1 MADPIAALRE
11 GLRDRYEFERELGR
25 GGMATVWLARD
36 LRHDRPVALK
46 VLHPE
51 LAASLGPERFQREI
65 RVAARLQHPHVLT
78 VLDSGTVAQAHGRAG
93 DDRLWFTMPYVQGES
108 LRDRLR
114 RERQLPVDDALRV
127 AHEAAQALQ
136 YAHEQG
142 VIHRDIKP
150 ENLLLTRD
158 GNTLVADFGIARALV
173 AGGDERLT
181 ETGLVVGTPAY
192 MSPEQ
197 AAGDR
202 GVDAR
207 TDIYSLAAVLYEM
220 LAGEPPYTG
229 ATTQAMLVKRLT
241 EPVPGVRS
249 VRPTVPEGVDQAI
262 RRALAPVPADRFGTA
277 AAFAQAVGRYGGT
290 AVETAG
296 SGAQS
301 MAADNVA
308 AAATSVPPYRPTAV
322 PPYRR
327 TAAVLVLGILIGL
340 GVLFAWRRSHGDG
353 SPDAT
358 GRRIAVLPFQNLG
371 DSSTAYFADGIT
383 DAVRGK
389 LAALP
394 GVQVIASSSAN
405 EYRGTSKN
413 LSEVGRELD
422 SDYLLIA
429 RVRWAKTADG
439 SSRVEV
445 SPELV
450 DVSPGHPPT
459 TKWQQPF
466 EAAITDV
473 FKVQGEIAGQVA
485 SALDLALGAGQREAL
500 AERPTRNLAAYD
512 AYLKA
517 EATGGLVTAT
527 AQTLRPAIALYGQ
540 AVGIDSTFAE
550 AWSRLSR
557 AQGLYYL
564 NVVPSP
570 ETDSAARR
578 AAERASALAP
588 DSPAAHF
595 AWAGY
600 YLTAQVDNARA
611 LSEAQAGLRVAPNDT
626 DLLIIAALSEQ
637 GLGQWESSVAY
648 LRRAAVLDPR
658 SVNTQRRLAHG
669 LLRLRRLPESE
680 PAADR
685 ALALAPANLDAI
697 EAKVMVHLAAG
708 DLDGARATLRASRGV
723 VDPTT
728 LAVFVGNYWDLYW
741 VLDDAEQKL
750 LLRQSPSAFDDDEGT
765 WGIVLAQT
773 AWLRGD
779 RARARAL
786 ADTARAG
793 LVRTLEGTPSDP
805 QRTMILALALAYA
818 GRKPQALE
826 TARRGEE
833 LMATVRDDYTEP
845 YLQHILTR
853 IYVLTGERDKAVD
866 LLETLLARPYFV
878 TRAWLRIDPSFA
890 PLKGYPRFDRLV
902 EGGA

>member
-46 VLHPE
+46 VLHSN

-78 VLDSGTVAQAHGRAG
+78 VLDSGAVNE
-93 DDRLWFTMPYVQGES
+93 RLWFTMPYVQGES

-114 RERQLPVDDALRV
+114 RERQLPIEDALRV
-127 AHEAAQALQ
+127 AGEAAQALQ

-158 GNTLVADFGIARALV
+158 GNTLVADFGIARALGG
-173 AGGDERLT
+173 GGDEHLT
-181 ETGLVVGTPAY
+181 ETGLAIGTPAY

-207 TDIYSLAAVLYEM
+207 TDVYSLAAVLFEM

-229 ATTQAMLVKRLT
+229 ATAQAMLVKRLS
-241 EPVPGVRS
+241 EPVPSVRS
-249 VRPTVPEGVDQAI
+249 VRPTVPESVDQAI
-262 RRALAPVPADRFGTA
+262 RRALAPVPADRFGSIA
-277 AAFAQAVGRYGGT
+277 EFARELTAVGRYGGT
-290 AVETAG
+290 AVGA
-296 SGAQS
+296 SGPTPES
-301 MAADNVA
+301 
-308 AAATSVPPYRPTAV
+308 AATVIARPRIAV
-322 PPYRR
+322 PSYRR

-340 GVLFAWRRSHGDG
+340 GVLFAWRRSHGDNA
-353 SPDAT
+353 PAAT

-405 EYRGTSKN
+405 EYKGTNKN

-429 RVRWAKTADG
+429 RVRWAKSPDG

-485 SALDLALGAGQREAL
+485 SALDVALGAGQREAL
-500 AERPTRNLAAYD
+500 AQRPTRNLAAYD

-517 EATGGLVTAT
+517 EATGGLVAAT
-527 AQTLRPAIALYGQ
+527 AQTLRPAIALYRQ
-540 AVGIDSTFAE
+540 AVGIDSTFSE
-550 AWSRLSR
+550 AWARL
-557 AQGLYYL
+557 AQAQAIYYQ
-564 NVVPSP
+564 NVLPSP
-570 ETDSAARR
+570 ETDNGARL
-578 AAERASALAP
+578 AAERAAALAP
-588 DSPAAHF
+588 ESPATRIAM
-595 AWAGY
+595 ALY
-600 YLTAQVDNARA
+600 YTNVRVDNARA
-611 LSEAQAGLRVAPNDT
+611 LSEAQAGLRVAPDNT
-626 DLLIIAALSEQ
+626 DLLLEAALVERA
-637 GLGQWESSVAY
+637 LGRWDSSTAH
-648 LRRAAVLDPR
+648 LQRGAVLDPR
-658 SVNTQRRLAHG
+658 SPTMQRRLAHN
-669 LLRLRRLPESE
+669 LLRLRRLAESE
-680 PAADR
+680 AVTDR
-685 ALALAPANLDAI
+685 ALALAPANLDII
-697 EAKVMVHLAAG
+697 ENKAMVRLAAG
-708 DLDGARATLRASRGV
+708 DLEGARAAFRASQGA

-728 LAVFVGNYWDLYW
+728 LAVFMGTYWDLYW
-741 VLDDAEQKL
+741 ALDDAQQEL
-750 LLRQSPSAFDDDEGT
+750 LLRQPPSAYDDEGT

-773 AWLRGD
+773 AWVRGD
-779 RARARAL
+779 RARARTL

-793 LVRTLEGTPSDP
+793 FLRTLEGAPNDA
-805 QRTMILALALAYA
+805 QRTVFLALAQAYA
-818 GRKPQALE
+818 GRTAEALA
-826 TARRGEE
+826 TAARGEK
-833 LMATVRDDYTEP
+833 LVSTMGDDYIAP
-845 YLQHILTR
+845 YLQH
-853 IYVLTGERDKAVD
+853 VLARLYIHTGERDKAVD
-866 LLETLLARPYFV
+866 LLENLLARPYYL

-890 PLKGYPRFDRLV
+890 PLKGYPRFERLV
-902 EGGA
+902 GADSA

>member
-1 MADPIAALRE
+1 MTDPIAALRE

-46 VLHPE
+46 VLHAN

-65 RVAARLQHPHVLT
+65 RTAARLQHPHVLT
-78 VLDSGTVAQAHGRAG
+78 VLDSGAVGEAQGVAE
-93 DDRLWFTMPYVQGES
+93 RLWFTMPYVQGES

-127 AHEAAQALQ
+127 AGEAAQALQ

-158 GNTLVADFGIARALV
+158 GNTLVADFGIARALGG
-173 AGGDERLT
+173 GGDEHLT
-181 ETGLVVGTPAY
+181 ETGLAIGTPAY

-207 TDIYSLAAVLYEM
+207 TDVYALAAVLYEM

-241 EPVPGVRS
+241 EPVPSVRKL
-249 VRPTVPEGVDQAI
+249 RPTVPESVDGAI
-262 RRALAPVPADRFGTA
+262 RRALAPVPADRFGSA
-277 AAFAQAVGRYGGT
+277 AEFARALADGRTGAQAD
-290 AVETAG
+290 
-296 SGAQS
+296 GAS
-301 MAADNVA
+301 DTVVAPSTGPTVRPSARAPVRLPFAALA
-308 AAATSVPPYRPTAV
+308 
-322 PPYRR
+322 
-327 TAAVLVLGILIGL
+327 LLLGLLIGV
-340 GVLFAWRRSHGDG
+340 GALFAWRRSHGDNA
-353 SPDAT
+353 PAAA

-394 GVQVIASSSAN
+394 GMQVIASSSAN
-405 EYRGTSKN
+405 EYRGTTKN

-429 RVRWAKTADG
+429 RVRWAKAADG

-485 SALDLALGAGQREAL
+485 SALDVALGAGQREAL

-527 AQTLRPAIALYGQ
+527 APTLRAAIALYGQ
-540 AVGIDSTFAE
+540 AVGIDSTFVE

-570 ETDSAARR
+570 EADSGARR
-578 AAERASALAP
+578 AAERAAALAP

-600 YLTAQVDNARA
+600 YLAVRVDNARA
-611 LSEAQAGLRVAPNDT
+611 LSEARAGLRVTQNDT
-626 DLLIIAALSEQ
+626 DLLTLAALSEQ
-637 GLGQWESSVAY
+637 GLGQWDSAVAY
-648 LRRAAVLDPR
+648 YQRAAVLDPR
-658 SVNTQRRLAHG
+658 SVTTQRRLAHG
-669 LLRLRRLPESE
+669 LLRLRRLPEAE

-708 DLDGARATLRASRGV
+708 DLDGARAALRASQGV

-728 LAVFVGNYWDLYW
+728 RAVFLANYWDLYW
-741 VLDDAEQKL
+741 VLDDPEQEQ
-750 LLRQSPSAFDDDEGT
+750 LLRQSPSAFDGDEGT

-779 RARARAL
+779 RARARTL

-793 LVRTLEGTPSDP
+793 ISRTLEGAPNDP
-805 QRTMILALALAYA
+805 QRTVFLALALAYA
-818 GRKPQALE
+818 GRKSEALE
-826 TARRGEE
+826 TAERAEKLVDG
-833 LMATVRDDYTEP
+833 MRDDYVEP
-845 YLQHILTR
+845 YLRH
-853 IYVLTGERDKAVD
+853 VLARLYLHTGERDKAVD
-866 LLETLLARPYFV
+866 LLEKLLARPYFL

-890 PLKGYPRFDRLV
+890 PLKGYPRFERLV
-902 EGGA
+902 ASGST

>member
-1 MADPIAALRE
+1 MTSDPVAELRT
-11 GLRDRYEFERELGR
+11 GLLDRYAFERELGR
-25 GGMATVWLARD
+25 GGMAVVYLARD

-46 VLHPE
+46 VLHAD
-51 LAASLGPERFQREI
+51 LATTLGPDRFQREI
-65 RVAARLQHPHVLT
+65 RLAARLQHPHILT
-78 VLDSGTVAQAHGRAG
+78 VLDSGETAGRF
-93 DDRLWFTMPYVQGES
+93 WFTMPYVEGES

-114 RERQLPVDDALRV
+114 RERQLPVDEALRI
-127 AHEAAQALQ
+127 AREAAQALQ
-136 YAHEQG
+136 YAHDQG

-158 GNTLVADFGIARALV
+158 GNTLVADFGIARALG
-173 AGGDERLT
+173 AEADDRLT
-181 ETGLVVGTPAY
+181 NTGLAIGTPAY

-202 GVDAR
+202 NLDAR
-207 TDIYSLAAVLYEM
+207 TDVYALGAVLYEM

-229 ATTQAMLVKRLT
+229 ATTQALIVKRLT
-241 EPVPGVRS
+241 EPPPSVRAVRS
-249 VRPTVPEGVDQAI
+249 NVPEPVDAAI
-262 RRALAPVPADRFGTA
+262 RRALAPVPADRFAGAAEFARAIVAPAAGATTTVVPAPAATPPRPSRPRVPA
-277 AAFAQAVGRYGGT
+277 AALALMIG
-290 AVETAG
+290 
-296 SGAQS
+296 
-301 MAADNVA
+301 
-308 AAATSVPPYRPTAV
+308 
-322 PPYRR
+322 
-327 TAAVLVLGILIGL
+327 LLIGA
-340 GVLFAWRRSHGDG
+340 GILFAWRRNHSEEAPG
-353 SPDAT
+353 SA
-358 GRRIAVLPFQNLG
+358 GHRIAVLPFQNLG

-389 LAALP
+389 LAAVP
-394 GVQVIASSSAN
+394 GVQVIASGSAN
-405 EYRGTSKN
+405 EYKGTSKT
-413 LSEVGRELD
+413 LGEIGRELD
-422 SDYLLIA
+422 SDYLLVA

-485 SALDLALGAGQREAL
+485 SALDLALGAGQREAM
-500 AERPTRNLAAYD
+500 AKRPTRNLAAYD

-517 EATGGLVTAT
+517 EATGGLVAAT
-527 AQTLRPAIALYGQ
+527 AQTLRPAIVWYGQ

-557 AQGLYYL
+557 AQGLFYL
-564 NVVPSP
+564 NVMPSP
-570 ETDSAARR
+570 EADSGARR
-578 AAERASALAP
+578 AAERAAALAP

-600 YLTAQVDNARA
+600 YLTTHVDNARA
-611 LSEAQAGLRVAPNDT
+611 LSEAQAGLRVAPNNT
-626 DLLIIAALSEQ
+626 DLLIMAALSEQ
-637 GLGQWESSVAY
+637 GLGQWDSSVAY
-648 LRRAAVLDPR
+648 LQRAAVLDPR
-658 SVNTQRRLAHG
+658 SVTTQRRLAHG
-669 LLRLRRLPESE
+669 LLRLHRLPEAE
-680 PAADR
+680 LAADR

-697 EAKVMVHLAAG
+697 EAKVMVHLASG
-708 DLDGARATLRASRGV
+708 DLDGARAALDASRGL

-728 LAVFVGNYWDLYW
+728 LAVFLGTYWDLYW
-741 VLDDAEQKL
+741 VLDDAQQQL
-750 LLRQSPSAFDDDEGT
+750 LLRQSPSAFDGDEGT

-793 LVRTLEGTPSDP
+793 FVRTLEGTPTDP
-805 QRTMILALALAYA
+805 QRTVILALALAYA
-818 GRKPQALE
+818 GQKPQALE
-826 TARRGEE
+826 TARRAEE
-833 LMATVRDDYTEP
+833 LIGTVRDDYTVP
-845 YLQHILTR
+845 YLRHVLAR

-866 LLETLLARPYFV
+866 QLEKLLARPYFA

-890 PLKGYPRFDRLV
+890 PLKGYPRFDKLV
-902 EGGA
+902 ASGNT